1 MKQSILVAV
10 VLGAVLAGCGG
21 GPQPNGQIAGEPG
34 PWEVKVVNA
43 WGDTTDVPTL
53 PGGEP
58 IDDRDFDAEALAA
71 GIASYPATQDP
82 EPAEP
87 GTPSTGLAAP
97 LPESTST
104 EAPRERTIDDFT
116 FGYRIQLMATSSMLL
131 AEEEQQK
138 ADALFSVPAYVEY
151 EPPFYKVRLG
161 DFLSREEAQRALDGA
176 VRSRYDKAW
185 IAETMV
191 VKPGH

>member
-1 MKQSILVAV
+1 MKYSLRLAAVALTALV
-10 VLGAVLAGCGG
+10 LGCGG

-53 PGGEP
+53 PGGAP
-58 IDDRDFDAEALAA
+58 IDDSEVDAEALAA
-71 GIASYPATQDP
+71 GIAAYPTADRQADSGA
-82 EPAEP
+82 PA
-87 GTPSTGLAAP
+87 TGLAAP
-97 LPESTST
+97 LPESTPA

-138 ADALFSVPAYVEY
+138 ADALFAYSAYVEY

-161 DFLSREEAQRALDGA
+161 DFLSRDEAQRALDGA